1 MATESV
7 WETLRLHT
15 TSGGEEMK
23 KVKMG
28 LWLVVLISFL
38 TLNPNRMAFAQGE
51 DGSSPDMHI
60 TQVDTSQFPLV
71 TVYLSVTDSNGE
83 PLGIDPARLRLEEDG
98 TLIEADQ
105 IEGLGQVELFKTLLI
120 VDVSGSMNKVGKL
133 DTAKSAAKV
142 FVQQMRHGDEVGLL
156 AFNTEIDYVQP
167 LTSDQDMILASIDG
181 LVAGSDTAMYDALI
195 EGVVILETLPGR
207 KAIIVLTDGM
217 DNRSQVGLTDV
228 VSGIGPA
235 GLSISTV
242 GLGDPSQLD
251 ATTSGIDVPAL
262 QTLAAQAGGEFAY
275 ANDSEQLMDLYK
287 RYARTLQSE
296 YMITY
301 TSPGDLRDGLTR
313 NLSVSLSDVDI
324 VSGAADYNPGGLV
337 PEVSGPA
344 SWSVFFAAL
353 GILILLLFIPST
365 IRFAMNMLG
374 KAEEIRTKP
383 TKPRIRFT
391 DT

>member
-1 MATESV
+1 
-7 WETLRLHT
+7 
-15 TSGGEEMK
+15 MK
-23 KVKMG
+23 KRKTW
-28 LWLVVLISFL
+28 LWLLVLLSL
-38 TLNPNRMAFAQGE
+38 LALSPSRMAFAQAG
-51 DGSSPDMHI
+51 DDSSPDIHI
-60 TQVDTSQFPLV
+60 TQVDTSRFPFV

-83 PLGIDPARLRLEEDG
+83 PLGIDPARLRIEEDG
-98 TLIEADQ
+98 APIEMDQ
-105 IEGLGQVELFKTLLI
+105 IEGLGQVDLFKTLLI
-120 VDVSGSMNKVGKL
+120 MDVSGSMNKVGKL
-133 DTAKSAAKV
+133 DTAKSAAKA
-142 FVQQMRHGDEVGLL
+142 FVQQMRYGDEVGLL

-167 LTSDQDMILASIDG
+167 LTSNQEVIVSSIDG
-181 LVAGSDTAMYDALI
+181 LIAGSDTAMYDALI
-195 EGVVILETLPGR
+195 EGVAILEALPGR

-217 DNRSQVGLTDV
+217 DNRSRVGLLDV

-242 GLGDPSQLD
+242 GLGDPSHLN

-275 ANDSEQLMDLYK
+275 ANDGEQLKDLYK

-296 YMITY
+296 YMISY

-313 NLSVSLSDVDI
+313 NLSVSLSDADI
-324 VSGAADYNPGGLV
+324 TLGAADYNPGGLV

-344 SWSVFFAAL
+344 SWSVFFSAL
-353 GILILLLFIPST
+353 GILILLLFVPAI
-365 IRFAMNMLG
+365 IRFAANMFG

>member
-1 MATESV
+1 
-7 WETLRLHT
+7 
-15 TSGGEEMK
+15 MK